1 MRRPPNLKLPAAMN
15 QSAVETTPFS
25 RGKFSPAVNAIGIA
39 LLALTLLQ
47 TLNLFLVSDAG
58 WRKALSDFFQA
69 AAGVL
74 AFVACLRA
82 TKKLRREADPAAH
95 GWVAI
100 TTAAGLWAS
109 GMITF
114 MIVEVGLQKAPFPSS
129 ADFFFVSFYPAM
141 FLGLWR
147 LPSEPTAR
155 REFLNCALDVGALGV
170 IAALAIWHFNL
181 RSVISSL
188 ATAPQL
194 GTWLSLTYSLLDFAL
209 LLLFFSGVVRKLGHG
224 RNFAPTLL
232 LAIGFF
238 CLVPT
243 DLLQSYITTYTS
255 FTSGSPIDIGWVLF
269 SSFLG
274 FAALWLLQA
283 EYKSDEGRADAKRLE
298 RLRNVWSIILT
309 YCWIGLVLAMLVWAL
324 GHREKMQPGVLL
336 TGVAA
341 ATVLAITR
349 QIRAHTE
356 NTQLY
361 RRLEQLNA
369 NLEQTVLKRTAQLQ
383 EQRARLE
390 VSEAFRRRVFDS
402 SPVAIVVMDAET
414 HQFLDCNPAAVEI
427 YRLGSRALTI
437 GKVPTDVSAPVQYDG
452 RSSVELAR
460 MHIDKAI
467 TSGSDRFEWRH
478 RRPDGEEWDGD
489 VILQRFDLGDRSLLQ
504 YTVQNITDRKSAEAE
519 RVALQAQLIQAQKME
534 AIGQLAGGVAHD
546 FNNILTVFLL
556 HLCMLQEESALPVK
570 VKSALVELEESA
582 NRAVGLTRQ
591 LLLFSRR
598 QVVQKQLFD
607 LDSMLGNLLKMLRR
621 LIGEHISI
629 EFKGAQ
635 EAPWVFADSG
645 MLEQVVMNL
654 VVDARDAMADG
665 GRITV
670 ETTLVEL
677 DTRQAK
683 AHPDARSSQYVL
695 LRVSDTGCG
704 MDAATLRRIFEPF
717 FTTKAPGK
725 GTGLGLATVF
735 GIVRQHDGWVEV
747 ESAVGVGTTFN
758 VYVPE
763 SSPDEARTTADASHL
778 PVIGG
783 SETILLV
790 EDSNEVRQLAATS
803 LQRLGYQVLVAENGQ
818 QALEHWAKGSSRIDL
833 LLTDM
838 IMPEGLTGLELSR
851 RLRAGRPALPII
863 IMSGYSLELALHRGL
878 AKDRVEYLQKPFEP
892 ATLAS
897 MVRQSLDAGDIAA

>member
-1 MRRPPNLKLPAAMN
+1 MHQSTVEMAQDGGRR
-15 QSAVETTPFS
+15 
-25 RGKFSPAVNAIGIA
+25 FSPALKATGIA
-39 LLALTLLQ
+39 LLALPLLQ
-47 TLNLFLVSDAG
+47 TLNLLLVSDVG

-69 AAGVL
+69 TGAV
-74 AFVACLRA
+74 VALIACIRA
-82 TKKLRREADPAAH
+82 TKKLRREADPAAR

-100 TTAAGLWAS
+100 TTAAGLWAA
-109 GMITF
+109 GMISF
-114 MIVEVGLQKAPFPSS
+114 MIVEVGLQKAPLPSYS
-129 ADFFFVSFYPAM
+129 DFFFVSFYPAM

-147 LPSEPTAR
+147 LPSEPTDR
-155 REFLNCALDVGALGV
+155 REFWNCALDVGALGV

-181 RSVISSL
+181 RLVISSL

-224 RNFAPTLL
+224 RNFVPTLL

-269 SSFLG
+269 SAFLG

-283 EYKSDEGRADAKRLE
+283 EDKRDEGRADAKRFE
-298 RLRNVWSIILT
+298 RLGNVWTIILT
-309 YCWIGLVLAMLVWAL
+309 YCWIGLVLAMLIWAL
-324 GHREKMQPGVLL
+324 GHRDQMQPGVLL

-361 RRLEQLNA
+361 RRLAQLNS
-369 NLEQTVLKRTAQLQ
+369 NLEQKVLKRTAQLQ

-402 SPVAIVVMDAET
+402 SPIAIVVMDAET
-414 HQFLDCNPAAVEI
+414 HQFLDCNPAAVDI

-437 GKVPTDVSAPVQYDG
+437 GKIPNDVSAPVQYDG

-460 MHIDKAI
+460 THINNAI

-504 YTVQNITDRKSAEAE
+504 YTVQNITDRKRAEAE
-519 RVALQAQLIQAQKME
+519 RVTLQAQLIQAQKME
-534 AIGQLAGGVAHD
+534 AVGQLAGGVAHD
-546 FNNILTVFLL
+546 FNNILTVFLM
-556 HLCMLQEESALPVK
+556 HLCMLKDEQALSND
-570 VKSALVELEESA
+570 VKSTLVELEESA

-635 EAPWVFADSG
+635 ETPWVFADSG

-654 VVDARDAMADG
+654 VVNARDAMTDG
-665 GRITV
+665 GRISLETTTV
-670 ETTLVEL
+670 EI
-677 DTRQAK
+677 DTRKAK
-683 AHPDARSSQYVL
+683 THPDARSGRYVL

-717 FTTKAPGK
+717 FTTKSPGK

-735 GIVRQHDGWVEV
+735 GIVKQHDGWVEV
-747 ESAVGVGTTFN
+747 ESTVGAGTAFN

-763 SSPDEARTTADASHL
+763 STPADSRTAEGAQHL
-778 PVIGG
+778 PVTGG

-790 EDSNEVRQLAATS
+790 EDSNEVRLLTATN
-803 LQRLGYQVLVAENGQ
+803 LQRLGYRVLVAENGQ
-818 QALEHWAKGSSRIDL
+818 QALERWASHSGRIDL
-833 LLTDM
+833 LVTDM
-838 IMPEGLTGLELSR
+838 VMPEGLTGLELSR
-851 RLRAGRPALPII
+851 RLRKESPALRII
-863 IMSGYSLELALHRGL
+863 IMSGYSLELSLHGGL
-878 AKDRVEYLQKPFEP
+878 AKDRVLYLQKPFEP
-892 ATLAS
+892 GALAS
-897 MVRQSLDAGDIAA
+897 MVRQSLDTGDIAA